1 MEQHQIGAVRAY
13 RLSDRPVVEAS
24 SVPGY
29 EPIFNAGLL
38 VHQGVYHLFAR
49 GVRSG
54 YRRNDGE
61 GPRFLDYVSDVLVF
75 ESEDGLAY
83 EFKYVLAHAGLGGTY
98 AIEDPR
104 VQRVR
109 SNGDEHVVMTYT
121 NLMATDGDAPWRIGM
136 HELVYEA
143 GRFCLVDAPPRV
155 IGPPGVPNKDGV
167 VFNLADGKLAL
178 LHRVYPNIQIAV
190 FDSIQRMAAADGRYW
205 RHHLK
210 DIDRHTIITPSA
222 GALAAGAGAPPV
234 ATDEGHV
241 LFFHERREDG
251 TYTMNVALLD
261 SATGRVR
268 RRLDDPLLA
277 PELSWERVGD
287 ADNVVFVQGAYKRDG
302 SIYLTYGAG
311 DRCVG
316 AAAVDEAQLLEALMA
331 SG

>member
-1 MEQHQIGAVRAY
+1 MGTVRAY

-38 VHQGVYHLFAR
+38 VHEGVYHLFAR

-54 YRRNDGE
+54 YRRNQGE

-75 ESEDGLAY
+75 ESEDGLSY
-83 EFKYVLAHAGLGGTY
+83 EFKYVLAHAGLGGAY

-121 NLMATDGDAPWRIGM
+121 NLMSDNGDTPWRIGM
-136 HELVYEA
+136 HELVFEA
-143 GRFCLVDAPPRV
+143 GRFCLDDAPPRV
-155 IGPPGVPNKDGV
+155 IGPPGIPNKDGV
-167 VFNLADGKLAL
+167 VCNLADGKLAL

-190 FDSIQRMAAADGRYW
+190 FDSIQQMASADGGYW
-205 RHHLK
+205 GDHLA
-210 DIDRHTIITPSA
+210 DIASHTILTPSE

-234 ATDEGHV
+234 RTDEGLV

-261 SATGRVR
+261 SKTGRVR
-268 RRLDDPLLA
+268 CRLNEPLLV

-287 ADNVVFVQGAYKRDG
+287 ADNVVFVQGAHKRNG
-302 SIYLTYGAG
+302 TIYLTYGAG

-316 AAAVDEAQLLEALMA
+316 AAAVDEGQLLDALIA